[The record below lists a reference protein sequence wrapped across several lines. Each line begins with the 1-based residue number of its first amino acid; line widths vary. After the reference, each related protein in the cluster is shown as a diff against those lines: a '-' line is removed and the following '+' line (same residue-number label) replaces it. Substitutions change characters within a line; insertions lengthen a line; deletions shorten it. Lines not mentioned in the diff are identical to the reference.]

1 MIDSGRKPMAQWKC
15 SVCGYI
21 YDETIGD
28 SRAGIPGGTPFEKLP
43 ETWTC
48 PVCGAG
54 KEAFR
59 KVPTE
64 DIHAGSVT
72 TVSDVMVTELAAWGV
87 NIVFGLPGTSSLGLV
102 EAIRK
107 NPGIRYF
114 VVRHEENAAFAA
126 SAFNKLTGNIA
137 ACLTI
142 AGPGATNLATGLYD
156 AKEDHASV
164 LSLNG
169 QVEAQYTG
177 PGGVQEIDQD
187 AFFRPVTVY
196 NNTIYEKNLSVL
208 LLTRALRYA
217 KIERGVAQISVPNDI
232 QKQPLDSQFCARES
246 CLCSPEILP
255 PDNLIKAAAVAIN
268 NAKKPVILAGWGAY
282 PDGQKVLTLAE
293 KVKAPILTT
302 FRAKG
307 ILPEDTPWVIG
318 ILGNVGSPHA
328 RILVNESDL
337 IITLGVG
344 FSKYT
349 NVPTE
354 KPFVQVDIDPLKLG
368 KNRQTIALWGN
379 CSLVLPKLLPLVQ
392 EREDGGN
399 KKRFD
404 ALKKEWDLQRDTE
417 ADSSAAPLRPPFIMK
432 VLSEVIP
439 PDAVISLDVGE
450 NQWWFGRNFRM
461 KQQRFAMSGYL
472 ATMGFG
478 FPGAIAAKIAY
489 PGRTVFCITGDGGFS
504 MAMADFVTAVKY
516 DLPVVVVVLNNRQLG
531 MIQVEQMMEHYPN
544 YATDLL
550 NPDFAR
556 YAEVCGGIGIRVSR
570 PEELKNAL
578 ITAMSHKRPVIIDVE
593 TDPKRF

>member
-1 MIDSGRKPMAQWKC
+1 MAQWKC
-15 SVCGYI
+15 SVCGYL
-21 YDETIGD
+21 YDETTGD
-28 SRAGIPGGTPFEKLP
+28 PKAGIPGGTPFEKLP

-72 TVSDVMVTELAAWGV
+72 TVSDVMVAELVAWGV

-126 SAFNKLTGNIA
+126 SAYNKLTGNIA

-187 AFFRPVTVY
+187 AFFRPITVY
-196 NNTIYEKNLSVL
+196 NNTIYEKNLAVL

-217 KIERGVAQISVPNDI
+217 KIDRGVAQISVPNDI
-232 QKQPLDSQFCARES
+232 QKQPLDSRFCARES
-246 CLCSPEILP
+246 CLDGPDILP
-255 PDNLIKAAAVAIN
+255 SDELIKTAAMAIN

-282 PDGQKVLTLAE
+282 QDGQKVLALAD
-293 KVKAPILTT
+293 KIKAPILTT

-307 ILPEDTPWVIG
+307 ILPEDNPWVIG

-328 RILVNESDL
+328 RILVNEADL
-337 IITLGVG
+337 VITLGVG

-349 NVPTE
+349 NVPME

-379 CSLVLPKLLPLVQ
+379 CRLVLPKLLPLLDEQ
-392 EREDGGN
+392 EERGS
-399 KKRFD
+399 KKRL
-404 ALKKEWDLQRDTE
+404 AAIKKEWDLQRDAE
-417 ADSSAAPLRPPFIMK
+417 ADSNAAPLRPPFIMK
-432 VLSEVIP
+432 VLSEVIL

-478 FPGAIAAKIAY
+478 LPGAIAAKIAY

-504 MAMADFVTAVKY
+504 MAMADFITAVKY
-516 DLPVVVVVLNNRQLG
+516 DLPIVVVVLNNHQLG

-556 YAEVCGGIGIRVSR
+556 YADICGGIGIRVSR
-570 PEELKNAL
+570 PEELRPAL
-578 ITAMSHKRPVIIDVE
+578 LTAMSQKRPVIIDVE